1 MSFRLPSTMDPPD
14 PSVAMADVAP
24 ADRSSKEATFTAL
37 AVRFNFNDKVK
48 DIFLNGPMENLED
61 FR

>member
-1 MSFRLPSTMDPPD
+1 MDPPD